1 MAEKNRFSRLL
12 KYLLSVSEVKNY
24 TLAQELQY
32 DVSYISKWTSGQM
45 IPSEKSEDKI
55 LRGISKCIVEG
66 CGDEGLDKL
75 MKEYQVDNRAD
86 LEHAILDNLEEE
98 YSYVKDLQR
107 SSGVDVAPQLFFFP
121 EMKLSDYVARMH
133 HPVLRRVNALDIV
146 GVFDIFSIGR
156 EYRFQIVD
164 TRRKHIPK
172 GKWYQDVHYS
182 MVVDVRPD
190 KLNYTYDIYFL
201 VDLLERNSCIDFQLY
216 GTTQAGGRVIFVV
229 KNDYAISGMLA
240 GRDRCISVVASENP
254 DECRV
259 MYRNLQAMCSRDS
272 LLFRKT
278 SMRSMLIRNEYVHA
292 LFALKQQ
299 WIIGH
304 MTEHFLPEDLF
315 EEIVQ
320 KLEEE
325 VELTPELGES
335 KAFPDTNDLRNVY
348 RILKNAVEEFQIRL
362 LIYRT
367 ALYNLVVD
375 NELDFF
381 NCKVHLTDR
390 QVVRY
395 LENFLELC
403 RKHPG
408 VEIKMIPGRLLPDVE
423 YNTRPCVFL
432 SDTISYLR
440 LNTEFNNMYI
450 INRRDMREAFGNMF
464 AEFWED
470 GEGTLITEKEKIL
483 INIEHVICG
492 VTGEN
497 GE

>member
-1 MAEKNRFSRLL
+1 M
-12 KYLLSVSEVKNY
+12 
-24 TLAQELQY
+24 QE
-32 DVSYISKWTSGQM
+32 
-45 IPSEKSEDKI
+45 E
-55 LRGISKCIVEG
+55 
-66 CGDEGLDKL
+66 
-75 MKEYQVDNRAD
+75 
-86 LEHAILDNLEEE
+86 
-98 YSYVKDLQR
+98 
-107 SSGVDVAPQLFFFP
+107 
-121 EMKLSDYVARMH
+121 
-133 HPVLRRVNALDIV
+133 
-146 GVFDIFSIGR
+146 
-156 EYRFQIVD
+156 
-164 TRRKHIPK
+164 
-172 GKWYQDVHYS
+172 
-182 MVVDVRPD
+182 
-190 KLNYTYDIYFL
+190 
-201 VDLLERNSCIDFQLY
+201 
-216 GTTQAGGRVIFVV
+216 
-229 KNDYAISGMLA
+229 
-240 GRDRCISVVASENP
+240 DRCISVVASENP

-375 NELDFF
+375 NVLDFF

-408 VEIKMIPGRLLPDVE
+408 VEIKMIPGRLLPMWSITPDRVCSLVIR
-423 YNTRPCVFL
+423 YLICV
-432 SDTISYLR
+432 
-440 LNTEFNNMYI
+440 
-450 INRRDMREAFGNMF
+450 
-464 AEFWED
+464 
-470 GEGTLITEKEKIL
+470 
-483 INIEHVICG
+483 
-492 VTGEN
+492 
-497 GE
+497 